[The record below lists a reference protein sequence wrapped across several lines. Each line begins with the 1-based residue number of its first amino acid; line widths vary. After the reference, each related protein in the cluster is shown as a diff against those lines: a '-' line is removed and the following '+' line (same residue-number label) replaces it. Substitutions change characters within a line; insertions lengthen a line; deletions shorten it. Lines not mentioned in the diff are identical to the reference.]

1 MAMPT
6 IAEKLQDI
14 KNISLGK
21 LVEEQLEN
29 MILAGDI
36 APGERINES
45 MLSSQ
50 LNISRAPIREACRQL
65 AQYGMVKNVVG
76 KGTYVCLVEKS
87 EAVELY
93 EIRGMLDSLA
103 AEKAAKNGNL
113 QAIARI
119 QSLVNQMRELVKT
132 EQLAEYFL
140 VNLQFHQAIL
150 SAAESETL
158 SNMYNVVFKK
168 LSLFRQK
175 NLSKQDRIK
184 ISLSQHEE
192 IFNAIK
198 SGDSQLAGRLS
209 REHVE
214 EAKQVLIEQG

>member
-1 MAMPT
+1 MTMPT

-29 MILAGDI
+29 MILSGDI

-113 QAIARI
+113 EAIARI
-119 QSLVNQMRELVKT
+119 QSLVNQMRELAKA
-132 EQLAEYFL
+132 EQLTEYFL
-140 VNLQFHQAIL
+140 VNLQFHQEIL

-175 NLSKQDRIK
+175 NLSKQDRIE